1 MLRAADNDQVRGE
14 SVVVEEERLQLL
26 VQGGE
31 TSAPVLNDQRKPAG
45 QVVVRAP
52 VVPGP
57 QRPHLK
63 EVEEH
68 QRHRYPG

>member
-45 QVVVRAP
+45 QVVVRGGGTSKASLP
-52 VVPGP
+52 RIEMMPT
-57 QRPHLK
+57 
-63 EVEEH
+63 
-68 QRHRYPG
+68 